1 MLLVLSYGMARS
13 ITLVLSHGWARWRR
27 RLARI
32 DLAADVHGDRSPL
45 MVRSVAVARSLFV
58 VLSVR
63 CGSLKEY
70 GALAVVGSLD
80 LLGTLQNYGSLMLI
94 GALSHF
100 GSLLDA
106 GALAVRGSL
115 PVNVAVRLCR
125 LAPLP
130 WYSRVE

>member
-32 DLAADVHGDRSPL
+32 DLAADVHGD
-45 MVRSVAVARSLFV
+45 RSLFV